1 MKKMRFLLVLLV
13 GISIVSC
20 TNDLDEMLGTQNLQT
35 RSVEPRFTGNISES
49 QAIALMN
56 KFLDAPS
63 FFYFEDV
70 IGFDPTT
77 SISTGSFT
85 VNRNGKTIH
94 VRSIQVGVIG
104 KNGKYGVYGTPVT
117 SKEFYS
123 LRNGMV
129 LHGEPIYEENDVERA
144 NPVGMRYYYTT
155 NDVNHSQNCWIA
167 IPSSIVL
174 MGSIAGRLAVAESPV
189 YAASKA
195 GVRSLARSL
204 AADFV
209 TKGIRVNVVSPG
221 PTDTPAYRK
230 LKGEGNTLQQ
240 VEWEKKLSTIPMNRL
255 GTPEEVAKAVLFLA
269 SSDSS
274 FTTGAEILVDGG
286 EVYLS

>member
-1 MKKMRFLLVLLV
+1 MLNLNYVKMKKMRFLLVLLV

-117 SKEFYS
+117 
-123 LRNGMV
+123 
-129 LHGEPIYEENDVERA
+129 NDVERA

-167 IPSSIVL
+167 INWADASTFESII
-174 MGSIAGRLAVAESPV
+174 G
-189 YAASKA
+189 
-195 GVRSLARSL
+195 
-204 AADFV
+204 
-209 TKGIRVNVVSPG
+209 
-221 PTDTPAYRK
+221 
-230 LKGEGNTLQQ
+230 
-240 VEWEKKLSTIPMNRL
+240 W
-255 GTPEEVAKAVLFLA
+255 
-269 SSDSS
+269 
-274 FTTGAEILVDGG
+274 
-286 EVYLS
+286 

>member
-1 MKKMRFLLVLLV
+1 MLNLNYVKMKKMRFLLVLLV

-129 LHGEPIYEENDVERA
+129 LHGEPIYEENDVERIT
-144 NPVGMRYYYTT
+144 VHTT
-155 NDVNHSQNCWIA
+155 TIHKRIFPCNSTGNLQYK
-167 IPSSIVL
+167 
-174 MGSIAGRLAVAESPV
+174 ESYQP
-189 YAASKA
+189 K
-195 GVRSLARSL
+195 R
-204 AADFV
+204 
-209 TKGIRVNVVSPG
+209 
-221 PTDTPAYRK
+221 
-230 LKGEGNTLQQ
+230 
-240 VEWEKKLSTIPMNRL
+240 W
-255 GTPEEVAKAVLFLA
+255 
-269 SSDSS
+269 
-274 FTTGAEILVDGG
+274 
-286 EVYLS
+286 

>member
-1 MKKMRFLLVLLV
+1 MKLKSLMLNLNYVKMKKMRFLLVLLV

-85 VNRNGKTIH
+85 VNRNGETIH

-167 IPSSIVL
+167 INWADASTFESII
-174 MGSIAGRLAVAESPV
+174 G
-189 YAASKA
+189 
-195 GVRSLARSL
+195 
-204 AADFV
+204 
-209 TKGIRVNVVSPG
+209 
-221 PTDTPAYRK
+221 
-230 LKGEGNTLQQ
+230 
-240 VEWEKKLSTIPMNRL
+240 W
-255 GTPEEVAKAVLFLA
+255 
-269 SSDSS
+269 
-274 FTTGAEILVDGG
+274 
-286 EVYLS
+286 

>member
-1 MKKMRFLLVLLV
+1 MLNLNYVKMKKMRFLLVLLV

-70 IGFDPTT
+70 IGFEPTT

-167 IPSSIVL
+167 INWADASTFESII
-174 MGSIAGRLAVAESPV
+174 G
-189 YAASKA
+189 
-195 GVRSLARSL
+195 
-204 AADFV
+204 
-209 TKGIRVNVVSPG
+209 
-221 PTDTPAYRK
+221 
-230 LKGEGNTLQQ
+230 
-240 VEWEKKLSTIPMNRL
+240 W
-255 GTPEEVAKAVLFLA
+255 
-269 SSDSS
+269 
-274 FTTGAEILVDGG
+274 
-286 EVYLS
+286 

>member
-85 VNRNGKTIH
+85 VNRNG
-94 VRSIQVGVIG
+94 
-104 KNGKYGVYGTPVT
+104 
-117 SKEFYS
+117 
-123 LRNGMV
+123 MV

-167 IPSSIVL
+167 INWADASTFESII
-174 MGSIAGRLAVAESPV
+174 G
-189 YAASKA
+189 
-195 GVRSLARSL
+195 
-204 AADFV
+204 
-209 TKGIRVNVVSPG
+209 
-221 PTDTPAYRK
+221 
-230 LKGEGNTLQQ
+230 
-240 VEWEKKLSTIPMNRL
+240 W
-255 GTPEEVAKAVLFLA
+255 
-269 SSDSS
+269 
-274 FTTGAEILVDGG
+274 
-286 EVYLS
+286 